1 MRFFP
6 TVIASLFGT
15 LIAFGV
21 IFFFLLLLIAGLSTA
36 GKTAPSVRPGSV
48 LVVPI
53 SGRIPESA
61 PENPFQVVLAGPGR
75 VTLHQI
81 TRAIRNAADDDRIS
95 AIWLKPSGSAN
106 SWAAL
111 EELTSAL
118 SDFRSSGKP
127 IVASSGASGYS
138 EKDFFLAMSADHV
151 FSPPAAYFELNGFV
165 IVLQFVK
172 QLFDKL
178 DIEVEVVRAGNFKSA
193 VEPFL
198 RDHASDENREQLR
211 ALLDAHSDLFIDTIV
226 ARRNLQ
232 PGTVLDLIDQ
242 AKVTSAEQALEA
254 GLIDSLITDDDVS
267 DFLIPLTGHE
277 GWLRTTFV
285 DAYAR
290 SNPGSGGT
298 EGTVAIVNAFGT
310 IVSGKSSR
318 DGNPLFSG
326 TNVGSAT
333 LTEFLKKVRDDE
345 SIDAVVVRIN
355 SPGGSAAASDVI
367 WRAIKK
373 TGEVKPVVASLGGVA
388 ASGGYY
394 IAAAADTII
403 AERTTLTG
411 SIGVFTLLLNVS
423 GLLEDK
429 IGLTHDAIKSGP
441 YADMFTGLRS
451 LSDNERAILADGVDR
466 TYDRFTALVAEGRG
480 MPIEDV
486 HSIAQGRIWAG
497 SDALRLGLIDTLGGL
512 YDAVRIAALAAGL
525 GEDNYGIRTYPRPRG
540 LFEQLT
546 ELVESTGA
554 SVLDRFSGSGPAEW
568 FAMHVRVLN
577 AASDIHGSPQAMLP
591 MTVSVE

>member
-6 TVIASLFGT
+6 TVVASLFGT
-15 LIAFGV
+15 IIAFGV
-21 IFFFLLLLIAGLSTA
+21 IFFFPLLLIVGLSSA
-36 GKTAPSVRPGSV
+36 GKTAPSVRTGSV

-61 PENPFQVVLAGPGR
+61 PENPFQVVLAGPATA
-75 VTLHQI
+75 TLHQI
-81 TRAIRNAADDDRIS
+81 TRAIRHAADDDRIS

-111 EELTSAL
+111 EEITSAL

-127 IVASSGASGYS
+127 IVASSGAGGYS

-151 FSPPAAYFELNGFV
+151 FSPPAAHFELNGFV
-165 IVLQFVK
+165 VVLQFVK
-172 QLFDKL
+172 RLLDKL

-211 ALLDAHSDLFIDTIV
+211 ALLDAHSELFIGAIV
-226 ARRNLQ
+226 ARRGLQ
-232 PGTVLDLIDQ
+232 PETVLDLIDRSS
-242 AKVTSAEQALEA
+242 VTSAERALEA
-254 GLIDSLITDDDVS
+254 GLIDSLISDDDVS
-267 DFLIPLTGHE
+267 DFLIPLTGRE
-277 GWLRTTFV
+277 GRLRTTFV
-285 DAYAR
+285 RAYAR
-290 SNPGSGGT
+290 SMGNTGGT
-298 EGTVAIVNAFGT
+298 EGTIAIVNAFGT

-326 TNVGSAT
+326 TNVGSET
-333 LTEFLKKVRDDE
+333 LTEFLKKVRDDK

-367 WRAIKK
+367 WRAIKR
-373 TGEVKPVVASLGGVA
+373 TAGVKPVVASLGDVA

-394 IAAAADTII
+394 IAAAADTIV

-423 GLLEDK
+423 GLLEEK

-451 LSDNERAILADGVDR
+451 LSDYERAILADDVDR
-466 TYDRFTALVAEGRG
+466 TYDRFTKLVAEGRG
-480 MPIEDV
+480 MSIEEV

-512 YDAVRIAALAAGL
+512 HDAVRIAALAAGL
-525 GEDNYGIRTYPRPRG
+525 EEGSYRILTYPRSRG
-540 LFEQLT
+540 LLEQLT

-554 SVLDRFSGSGPAEW
+554 SVIDRLSGSGPAEW
-568 FAMHVRVLN
+568 FAMHVRLLKAV
-577 AASDIHGSPQAMLP
+577 SDIHGSPQAMLP
-591 MTVSVE
+591 MAVTVE